1 MADLAS
7 RVQDGHTQMPVWLE
21 RLAQGFLSRC
31 GLSSVVIDAVD
42 VIAEYGCL
50 ELLDSKL
57 SKELKS
63 EYEISVVLL
72 PTQRP
77 SSIKGWNADGIVLM
91 QRV

>member
-7 RVQDGHTQMPVWLE
+7 RVQDGYTQMPVWLK
-21 RLAQGFLSRC
+21 RLGQGFLSRC

-63 EYEISVVLL
+63 EFEISVMLL
-72 PTQRP
+72 LTQR
-77 SSIKGWNADGIVLM
+77 SSSVKG
-91 QRV
+91 